1 MLPYSL
7 AYFSFDKL
15 SSDKC
20 LKNCLFSLQVLF
32 YFPSTGSQHLPAYSV
47 LNYLWIILTYGSR
60 VHNPQIFSFQFHHL
74 HLIGS
79 DITGLASQNKTN
91 HAPRLL
97 TWVFSL
103 TLSAPCQ
110 WERNGLQTVC
120 SWAVIFVFL
129 TGLFSRGM
137 DKRKMLCNRKLLLPL
152 GGTLDF
158 LMCSPILLSKAHRA
172 VYLPQLAKRKTQEL
186 S

>member
-1 MLPYSL
+1 MPEKLPLLFAGTLLFPVYWVSTSACIQCTELSL
-7 AYFSFDKL
+7 DNSNVWVQSPQSPDIFLPISL
-15 SSDKC
+15 STSDR
-20 LKNCLFSLQVLF
+20 F
-32 YFPSTGSQHLPAYSV
+32 
-47 LNYLWIILTYGSR
+47 W
-60 VHNPQIFSFQFHHL
+60 HHWPRQ
-74 HLIGS
+74 S
-79 DITGLASQNKTN
+79 KQNQPP
-91 HAPRLL
+91 PRLL
-97 TWVFSL
+97 TCVFSL

-110 WERNGLQTVC
+110 WERNGLQTVW